1 MQQSA
6 ISRARTA
13 SGCPV
18 MPTTDQ
24 PWAENHR
31 DSARV
36 EKRGPSTTTSVPPSV
51 TAQSAVRAASSA
63 TARPVGQ

>member
-1 MQQSA
+1 
-6 ISRARTA
+6 
-13 SGCPV
+13 

-24 PWAENHR
+24 PCAWCHN

-36 EKRGPSTTTSVPPSV
+36 EKRGPSTTTSVPPS
-51 TAQSAVRAASSA
+51 TGSQSRPRAAFSA